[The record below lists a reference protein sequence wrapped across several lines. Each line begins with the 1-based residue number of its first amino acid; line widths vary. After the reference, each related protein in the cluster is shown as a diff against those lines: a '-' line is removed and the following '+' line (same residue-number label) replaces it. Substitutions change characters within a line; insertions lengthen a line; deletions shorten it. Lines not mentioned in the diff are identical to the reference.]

1 MKIFIILFE
10 FDNIAFQ
17 ITLFT
22 IKVTSLH
29 MLQTIKIPTKP
40 KKCTT

>member
-1 MKIFIILFE
+1 MRAIAVIIFIILFG

-22 IKVTSLH
+22 YITNEFTYVTNH
-29 MLQTIKIPTKP
+29 
-40 KKCTT
+40 